1 MDAGDEGTGDAVSQ
15 PHPVTFGPGT
25 AGRAEPAERL
35 RAAGPTPVTGVGTVP
50 GSRRGPGLPRDRPV
64 RWMSEEGRSRR
75 RERRPGGWRLRLVAG
90 FAVRGDEA
98 AGKPAA
104 PASGRS

>member
-25 AGRAEPAERL
+25 AGRAEPAEPL
-35 RAAGPTPVTGVGTVP
+35 RAAGGTPVAGVGTVP
-50 GSRRGPGLPRDRPV
+50 GA
-64 RWMSEEGRSRR
+64 
-75 RERRPGGWRLRLVAG
+75 RLRSGGLLVH
-90 FAVRGDEA
+90 GDEA

>member
-1 MDAGDEGTGDAVSQ
+1 MDAGDEGTGDAMSQ

-25 AGRAEPAERL
+25 AGRAEPAEPL
-35 RAAGPTPVTGVGTVP
+35 RAAAPTPVAGVGTVP
-50 GSRRGPGLPRDRPV
+50 GGC
-64 RWMSEEGRSRR
+64 
-75 RERRPGGWRLRLVAG
+75 RLRLVAD